1 MGFYGFFAAGP
12 FPVRAGLAVPSST
25 ECIKYDGLAVV
36 PMFNA
41 LASSNVLF
49 LAGAALMALSAAGM
63 AVAAVVLRIS
73 GQRLR
78 AKLEEEFGKKRR

>member
-1 MGFYGFFAAGP
+1 
-12 FPVRAGLAVPSST
+12 
-25 ECIKYDGLAVV
+25 
-36 PMFNA
+36 MFNA
-41 LASSNVLF
+41 LASSTVLF